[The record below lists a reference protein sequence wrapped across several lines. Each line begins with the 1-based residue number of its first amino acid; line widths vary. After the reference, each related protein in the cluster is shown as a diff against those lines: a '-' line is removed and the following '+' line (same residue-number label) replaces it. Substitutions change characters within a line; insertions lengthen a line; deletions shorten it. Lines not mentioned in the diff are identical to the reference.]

1 MLEAW
6 NFLGSRLI
14 YTFGWVILYGSLC
27 VLPPVVQAA
36 GQAGDIVQTDM
47 LGTNVWTENLDTGK
61 VKTIG
66 DSFGLSEF
74 VGLHYY
80 FMDDVR
86 VGMAFQFTETVAPP
100 PPAGVSDFTTFALLP
115 QVGWNFAKPFFAQLT
130 VAVPLRTDGVNQV
143 DFGLQGVFGASL
155 PLSDRLSANLALE
168 IPVYLKLEHT
178 IGLTPLAGIGWK
190 L

>member
-1 MLEAW
+1 MLEASK
-6 NFLGSRLI
+6 FLRSKLACA
-14 YTFGWVILYGSLC
+14 FGWGILC
-27 VLPPVVQAA
+27 WAFCALPSAVQAA
-36 GQAGDIVQTDM
+36 GRAGDIVQTDM

-80 FMDDVR
+80 FIDNVR
-86 VGMAFQFTETVAPP
+86 AGMAFQFTETVAPP

-115 QVGWNFAKPFFAQLT
+115 QIGWNFAKPFFAQLT

-143 DFGLQGVFGASL
+143 DFGLQGVFGATL